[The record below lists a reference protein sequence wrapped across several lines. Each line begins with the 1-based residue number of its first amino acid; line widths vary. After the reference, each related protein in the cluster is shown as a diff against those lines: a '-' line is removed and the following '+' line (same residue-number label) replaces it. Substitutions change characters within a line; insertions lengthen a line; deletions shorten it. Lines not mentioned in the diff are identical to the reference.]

1 MEYASNTTNGNH
13 IIETDHRSSLRIVA
27 DVLRAAMYEN
37 TKSCLFRQANL
48 NHVRGERYL
57 DFCVERRLI
66 RPHADGYEVT
76 EKGRAYLNDWAHL
89 EQYLVAVEEGL
100 DYR

>member
-1 MEYASNTTNGNH
+1 MASRTRRTD
-13 IIETDHRSSLRIVA
+13 TDHRSSLQIVA
-27 DVLRAAMYEN
+27 DVLRAARYEN

-57 DFCVERRLI
+57 DFCRHRGLLD
-66 RPHADGYEVT
+66 ADDGGYEVT
-76 EKGRAYLNDWAHL
+76 RKGRAFLSDWNHL
-89 EQYLVAVEEGL
+89 EDYLVKVEDNL